1 MKKVVFVLICII
13 FITIW
18 FGSKQIVTFSSPSNV
33 DSFPIPST
41 AKEVDSV
48 AKNPNIIRYQK
59 YKYSGA
65 DEINS
70 INKKYLTAIKKA
82 GWTELKDEQMGA
94 ARFFQ
99 KDKVKVS
106 LITHDNYISVAE
118 MKH

>member
-1 MKKVVFVLICII
+1 MVRSFWINKDFTVIFSKEGGWISMKKVVFILICII

-18 FGSKQIVTFSSPSNV
+18 FGSKQIVTFSSTSIV
-33 DSFPIPST
+33 DSFPIPTT

-70 INKKYLTAIKKA
+70 INKINSNKKSRM
-82 GWTELKDEQMGA
+82 D
-94 ARFFQ
+94 
-99 KDKVKVS
+99 
-106 LITHDNYISVAE
+106 
-118 MKH
+118 